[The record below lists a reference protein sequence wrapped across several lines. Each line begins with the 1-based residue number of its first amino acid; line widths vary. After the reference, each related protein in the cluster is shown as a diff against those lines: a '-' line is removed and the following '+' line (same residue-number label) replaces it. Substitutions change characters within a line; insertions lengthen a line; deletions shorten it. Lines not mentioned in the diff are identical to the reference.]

1 MSLIIY
7 ILLSTA
13 IISMMVWLISFF
25 VYVNKEKMNK
35 IVHFLLAFS
44 AGSLLGGA
52 LLHLLPEASE
62 FLNAESLFTSLL
74 IAFTAFLLI
83 EKIIH
88 WRHGHSED
96 CHIHPVGSVNFIG
109 SALHNFIDG
118 LVIAG
123 AFVAGTNIGIVTSL
137 AVALHEI
144 PHKIGDYG
152 VYLFSGHQHKK
163 ALIID
168 FISSLMI
175 VVGGMVG
182 YFALQRIEII
192 MPYLMPIAAGGFI
205 YIATSDLLPEVKKE
219 SNREKSILLMLTFVL
234 GIILMYGI
242 KFLGIS

>member
-1 MSLIIY
+1 
-7 ILLSTA
+7 
-13 IISMMVWLISFF
+13 MVWLISFF